1 MARRTVTREPAS
13 ETRPRDPRASE
24 APEGGDRL
32 LDALEHLAVGMVG
45 VTSAVFAADPPI
57 DLTLLQWRTL
67 VVVTEAD
74 DGLRISEVA
83 SRTRTSLPSA
93 SRLVDRLVRR
103 GLLVVEPD
111 PSDRRARLARS
122 TRAGTA
128 LRQRLVA
135 RRREML
141 AARVD
146 RSSLPGDLLSGLERV
161 AQALDDQR

>member
-1 MARRTVTREPAS
+1 MAREI
-13 ETRPRDPRASE
+13 
-24 APEGGDRL
+24 GDRL

-45 VTSAVFAADPPI
+45 VTSAVFASDPPI

-74 DGLRISEVA
+74 DGLRISDVA
-83 SRTRTSLPSA
+83 SRTGTSLPSA

-111 PSDRRARLARS
+111 PSDRRARLARP
-122 TRAGTA
+122 TRSGMT
-128 LRQRLVA
+128 LRERLVA

-146 RSSLPGDLLSGLERV
+146 RGSLPGDLLGGLEKLGE
-161 AQALDDQR
+161 ALDDQR

>member
-1 MARRTVTREPAS
+1 MARRTVTREPTS
-13 ETRPRDPRASE
+13 PRASRAGTSSAE
-24 APEGGDRL
+24 TSDDRL

-83 SRTRTSLPSA
+83 ARTGTSLPSA
-93 SRLVDRLVRR
+93 SRLVDRLARR

-111 PSDRRARLARS
+111 PTDRRARLVRS
-122 TRAGTA
+122 TRSGTT
-128 LRQRLVA
+128 LRRRLVA

-141 AARVD
+141 DD
-146 RSSLPGDLLSGLERV
+146 RIAQVTLPRDLLAGLETIGH
-161 AQALDDQR
+161 ALDDRR